1 MLSQGAHTHTRA
13 NTLTHPQRGSI
24 ISNRPGLGQREDV
37 SSIFPLQRREQR
49 SVLWRSQQKEF
60 PWTQQCFYSTHF
72 YFFAVLPSHKASF
85 FYFTSLPHFS
95 CVVTRIPWQFCSSL
109 VWQLCDITDCCD
121 DHPSH
126 TPLFQCRYYR
136 HSCWKPDYITVWVSH
151 TTTFI
156 FIARGLRCVDKRSSA
171 RLSWTHPQHVD
182 YQDIWWS
189 TFNSVR
195 KAKQKTS
202 MPIWELTSI
211 QIRHMCTNVGT
222 DLHSSV

>member
-60 PWTQQCFYSTHF
+60 PWTQQCFYSAHF

-95 CVVTRIPWQFCSSL
+95 CVVTRIPWH
-109 VWQLCDITDCCD
+109 I
-121 DHPSH
+121 
-126 TPLFQCRYYR
+126 LFLFGL
-136 HSCWKPDYITVWVSH
+136 
-151 TTTFI
+151 TT
-156 FIARGLRCVDKRSSA
+156 LWYH
-171 RLSWTHPQHVD
+171 RLL
-182 YQDIWWS
+182 WWS
-189 TFNSVR
+189 SIPHSTL
-195 KAKQKTS
+195 S
-202 MPIWELTSI
+202 MPILQAQLLKSWLYNCVSI
-211 QIRHMCTNVGT
+211 AYNHIYFYSTRPSLCGQKIF
-222 DLHSSV
+222 S